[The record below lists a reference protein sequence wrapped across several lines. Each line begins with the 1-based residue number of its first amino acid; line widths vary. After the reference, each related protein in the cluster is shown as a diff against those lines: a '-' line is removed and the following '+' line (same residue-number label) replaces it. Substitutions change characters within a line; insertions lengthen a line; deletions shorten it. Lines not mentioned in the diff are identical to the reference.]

1 MNQKSEDYL
10 REWFRAGPLPDE
22 PDSLHDFLAA
32 VPLEHPRTTR
42 GRWAVLSIWPQRAL
56 AGLAA
61 ALVVAIIGGTILF
74 GLMNRSNSPIPGGTP
89 SPTATASG

>member
-22 PDSLHDFLAA
+22 PGSLHDFLAA

-42 GRWAVLSIWPQRAL
+42 GRWAVLSIRVPRVL

-61 ALVVAIIGGTILF
+61 AVVVLAIGGAILF
-74 GLMNRSNSPIPGGTP
+74 GLMNRANAPIMCALFALGGR
-89 SPTATASG
+89 